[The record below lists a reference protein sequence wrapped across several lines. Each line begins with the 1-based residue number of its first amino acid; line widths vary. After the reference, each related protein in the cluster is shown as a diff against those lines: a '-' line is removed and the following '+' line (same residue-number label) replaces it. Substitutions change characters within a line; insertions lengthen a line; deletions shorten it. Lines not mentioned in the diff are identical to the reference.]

1 MGLVLLVMCGIIV
14 IRFPIREWFGG
25 VGMLLD
31 DEYLQDVKGRWVRLI
46 LEKQARMQS
55 LLAEHDNLM
64 KEVLALQGR
73 IQQLDD
79 LVNSQFKAKSMD
91 EARGK

>member
-1 MGLVLLVMCGIIV
+1 
-14 IRFPIREWFGG
+14 
-25 VGMLLD
+25 MLLD